1 MNNTHKSYDV
11 RFFSDSIHT
20 TVTRDPEIVADWLS
34 ITEQI
39 NRRRLDYLVV
49 ALLHTECRDNV
60 DRQENPVSILQICV
74 GRRCLIF
81 QIPDPVSIPNKLR
94 EFLANEYIFVSV
106 DIQNHLERLD
116 EMYNIIIGGERILD
130 LRKLVAETY
139 DDNNCYNVGL
149 TDLAMKVLG
158 KSAERPVQV
167 SMSRWDDTWLTNDQI
182 MYACLDAYIS
192 FQIGRLLNRCEV
204 GSP

>member
-1 MNNTHKSYDV
+1 MNTHKSYDV

-49 ALLHTECRDNV
+49 ALLHTECSDNV

-74 GRRCLIF
+74 SRRCLIF

-106 DIQNHLERLD
+106 DIQNHLERLE

-158 KSAERPVQV
+158 KSVETRTGQHEQ
-167 SMSRWDDTWLTNDQI
+167 M
-182 MYACLDAYIS
+182 
-192 FQIGRLLNRCEV
+192 G
-204 GSP
+204 